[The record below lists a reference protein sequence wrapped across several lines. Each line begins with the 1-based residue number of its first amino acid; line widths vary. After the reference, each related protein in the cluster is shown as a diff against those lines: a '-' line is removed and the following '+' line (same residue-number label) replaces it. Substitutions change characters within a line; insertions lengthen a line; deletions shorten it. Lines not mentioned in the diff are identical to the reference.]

1 MHVQARTTS
10 LVVPAIIAGIIGGF
24 FVDTFL
30 SLTHHVSPIVL
41 WSSMAA
47 TTAGPGSP
55 WWIGLVV
62 HVITSIVWALLYAYI
77 FSTIGQMENW
87 LIGGVAWGVL
97 VTAVMSL
104 LVALKTGSAWSAV
117 FAQDFLG
124 TDVFYALPMAF
135 FLAQVARRR

>member
-1 MHVQARTTS
+1 MRVQARTTS
-10 LVVPAIIAGIIGGF
+10 LVVPAIIAGIIGGL

-30 SLTHHVSPIVL
+30 SIAHHVSPIVL
-41 WSSMAA
+41 WTSMAA

-62 HVITSIVWALLYAYI
+62 HAVTSIVWALLYAYI
-77 FSTIGQMENW
+77 FSTIGQLENW

-104 LVALKTGSAWSAV
+104 LVALKTGSPWGAA

-135 FLAQVARRR
+135 YLARAAGRR